1 MTLHII
7 KSAKAEALLSVAELA
22 SPEDQVLLLEDG
34 CYLYTLAQQ
43 KLIDLKSPVQ
53 ALTDHMKARGLNE
66 KACALGVE
74 LISFKQWV
82 LLTHKHPKATSW

>member
-7 KSAKAEALLSVAELA
+7 KSAKADTLFKVAELI

-34 CYLYTLAQQ
+34 CYLYTLAQHQ
-43 KLIDLKSPVQ
+43 FTELQSPIQALID
-53 ALTDHMKARGLNE
+53 HMQSRGLSE
-66 KACALGVE
+66 KANNVGIE

-82 LLTHKHPKATSW
+82 LLTHTHPQSTSW

>member
-7 KSAKAEALLSVAELA
+7 KTAKADALLSVAKLI

-43 KLIDLKSPVQ
+43 KLEELNDPVK
-53 ALTDHMKARGLNE
+53 ALADHMKARGLNE
-66 KACALGVE
+66 KAKELGIE

-82 LLTHKHPKATSW
+82 LLTHLHPKATSW

>member
-7 KSAKAEALLSVAELA
+7 KSAKADALLNVAELA
-22 SPEDQVLLLEDG
+22 SPEDQVLLVEDG

-43 KLIDLKSPVQ
+43 KFIELNSPVQ

-66 KACALGVE
+66 KANALGIE

-82 LLTHKHPKATSW
+82 LLTHLHPQATSW